1 MRRATC
7 TPHLQVG
14 ATVRNFRRVASATIK
29 CGLIVGAA
37 LVAAGCATKQEPAR
51 VAVPVPCRVTMPAR
65 PLMPTESMPVD
76 AALDAFVQAAAAE
89 IERREG
95 YEQELRA
102 AIGAC
107 Q

>member
-1 MRRATC
+1 MKRRYYPC
-7 TPHLQVG
+7 TVL
-14 ATVRNFRRVASATIK
+14 AIAACSAFLT
-29 CGLIVGAA
+29 
-37 LVAAGCATKQEPAR
+37 GCAAKPQTR
-51 VAVPVPCRVTMPAR
+51 TITVPCRVAMPQR
-65 PLMPTESMPVD
+65 PTMPTESLSPD
-76 AALDAFVQAAAAE
+76 ASLDAFVQAAAAE

>member
-1 MRRATC
+1 MRRAIAAV
-7 TPHLQVG
+7 LFV
-14 ATVRNFRRVASATIK
+14 SAVYLTG
-29 CGLIVGAA
+29 CSAA
-37 LVAAGCATKQEPAR
+37 PQTHAIT
-51 VAVPVPCRVTMPAR
+51 VPCRVTMPAR
-65 PLMPTESMPVD
+65 PLMPTESLSHD
-76 AALDAFVQAAAAE
+76 ASLDAFVQAAAAE

>member
-1 MRRATC
+1 MRRA
-7 TPHLQVG
+7 
-14 ATVRNFRRVASATIK
+14 VAAVLFVFAVYLTGCASEPKPATI
-29 CGLIVGAA
+29 
-37 LVAAGCATKQEPAR
+37 T
-51 VAVPVPCRVTMPAR
+51 VPCRVAMPAR
-65 PLMPTESMPVD
+65 PPMPTEGLTPD